1 MRRHG
6 EKIRVGSTKASLSFS
21 LSEGEEEEEE
31 EEEEDVA
38 LRNSEE
44 CEYGK
49 CKTMWARHFLGCF
62 CFCTWF
68 KYVSA
73 DQTELK
79 TEDRIRLFRLSVPIR
94 FNERF

>member
-21 LSEGEEEEEE
+21 LSEGEGE

-49 CKTMWARHFLGCF
+49 CKTMCSKCGPGTFWAVFVFVLGSNMLLLI
-62 CFCTWF
+62 
-68 KYVSA
+68 KS
-73 DQTELK
+73 
-79 TEDRIRLFRLSVPIR
+79 
-94 FNERF
+94 N